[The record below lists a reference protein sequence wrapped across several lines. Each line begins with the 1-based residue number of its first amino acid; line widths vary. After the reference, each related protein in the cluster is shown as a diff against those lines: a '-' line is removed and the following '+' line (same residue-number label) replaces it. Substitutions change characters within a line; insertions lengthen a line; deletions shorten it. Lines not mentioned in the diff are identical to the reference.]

1 MPIMTHL
8 NAEDIVSRLRI
19 IYSRGWQSIVEG
31 ALDTPSSQGNLRRY
45 LLALA
50 VIGVAFVVRLSLNP
64 ILSDDGFLFPVFYPA
79 ILLIAIWFGL
89 RAAMAA
95 APFSVLLAYWAFAAP
110 QFSMGYNQSA
120 LLQVGFFMV
129 TIYANL
135 ALFSKLK
142 ANVVDSR
149 NEMRLSEQ
157 LSQGHAALFREFNER
172 TTYHLQ
178 LVSTLLGARQF
189 NAEDEVFATALSDAS
204 HLTARLAH
212 LHRNLSGGGQPMTD
226 ISSFTQHIVRDCA
239 VTAGCEDVE
248 LFVSDEVVLV
258 PTSIATSIAI
268 IVLEET
274 RRIFGTR
281 PSKLDVVITHDQHQ
295 VNFDFMSTADQPRG
309 AISASSDFVSGQIVD
324 TAVAQL
330 RGTITRVALLSGEH
344 ISLSMA
350 REDAASNVSRD
361 WLGYQSESA
370 TRH

>member
-1 MPIMTHL
+1 
-8 NAEDIVSRLRI
+8 
-19 IYSRGWQSIVEG
+19 
-31 ALDTPSSQGNLRRY
+31 
-45 LLALA
+45 
-50 VIGVAFVVRLSLNP
+50 
-64 ILSDDGFLFPVFYPA
+64 
-79 ILLIAIWFGL
+79 
-89 RAAMAA
+89 
-95 APFSVLLAYWAFAAP
+95 
-110 QFSMGYNQSA
+110 
-120 LLQVGFFMV
+120 
-129 TIYANL
+129 
-135 ALFSKLK
+135 
-142 ANVVDSR
+142 
-149 NEMRLSEQ
+149 
-157 LSQGHAALFREFNER
+157 
-172 TTYHLQ
+172 
-178 LVSTLLGARQF
+178 
-189 NAEDEVFATALSDAS
+189 
-204 HLTARLAH
+204 
-212 LHRNLSGGGQPMTD
+212 MTD